1 VKRQRGGGHAQG
13 VGQHTG
19 RRAPLAGHH
28 QGPKDLEPVGLRQC
42 RQGFDN
48 VYLFHGFIIMEIY
61 EQQMTPIQRAPL
73 CHSPPAT
80 AYNRPMN
87 TRPTLIATHN
97 GTFHADD
104 VFGVGVLMGAYPSH
118 ELLRT
123 RQQAAIDAADFAVDV
138 GGEWVPARG
147 RFDHHQRGFD
157 GARPNQTV
165 KGVEQPGV
173 GYASAGLVWSVHGAA
188 YARALAQ
195 SRGFT
200 LDEGAIANIV
210 HSIDHSLVQYLDM
223 VDTGQGEVA
232 PGIFGLSSLISQLN
246 TNWLEEQGL
255 DVRAKAQL
263 QDARFVEAVA
273 ITRKFLDQAIVKKI
287 GQILA
292 VDTVRQAPRLLNG
305 RVLLLRDGGMPW
317 TRVVVDEMPDVRLV
331 IYPDSDGGQFQ
342 LKTVPIDVGSFDS
355 RMDLPASWSGLR
367 DAELAAVTGVADS
380 VFCHLN
386 LFIAGARSFEG
397 AVRLAELALGDSAVS

>member
-1 VKRQRGGGHAQG
+1 MFSAP
-13 VGQHTG
+13 
-19 RRAPLAGHH
+19 RA
-28 QGPKDLEPVGLRQC
+28 
-42 RQGFDN
+42 
-48 VYLFHGFIIMEIY
+48 
-61 EQQMTPIQRAPL
+61 
-73 CHSPPAT
+73 

-87 TRPTLIATHN
+87 ERPTLIATHN

-104 VFGVGVLMGAYPSH
+104 VFGVGVLMGAFPSH

-138 GGEWVPARG
+138 GGEWVPERG

-157 GARPNQTV
+157 GARPAQTV
-165 KGVEQPGV
+165 NGLEQPGV
-173 GYASAGLVWSVHGAA
+173 GYASAGLVWSAHGAA

-195 SRGFT
+195 ARGFA
-200 LDEGAIANIV
+200 LDEDAIASIV

-232 PGIFGLSSLISQLN
+232 PGIFGLSSLIAQLN
-246 TNWLEEQGL
+246 TNWLEERGL
-255 DVRAKAQL
+255 NVQAKAQL

-292 VDTVRQAPRLLNG
+292 VDTVRQSPRLLNG
-305 RVLLLRDGGMPW
+305 RVLHLQEGGMPW

-331 IYPDSDGGQFQ
+331 IYPDSDGSQFQ
-342 LKTVPIDVGSFDS
+342 VKTVPVEVGSFDS
-355 RMDLPASWSGLR
+355 RMDLPAAWAGLR

-397 AVRLAELALGDSAVS
+397 AVRLAELALSGSEAF

>member
-1 VKRQRGGGHAQG
+1 
-13 VGQHTG
+13 
-19 RRAPLAGHH
+19 
-28 QGPKDLEPVGLRQC
+28 
-42 RQGFDN
+42 
-48 VYLFHGFIIMEIY
+48 
-61 EQQMTPIQRAPL
+61 MTA
-73 CHSPPAT
+73 
-80 AYNRPMN
+80 
-87 TRPTLIATHN
+87 RPTTIATHN

-104 VFGVGVLMGAYPSH
+104 VFGVGVLMGAYPNH

-123 RQQAAIDAADFAVDV
+123 RQQALIDTADFAVDV
-138 GGEWVPARG
+138 GGSWVAERG

-157 GARPNQTV
+157 GARPAQTV
-165 KGVEQPGV
+165 NGLEQPGV

-195 SRGFT
+195 SRGFS
-200 LDEGAIANIV
+200 LDDGAIADIV
-210 HSIDHSLVQYLDM
+210 QSIDHSLVQYLDM

-232 PGIFGLSSLISQLN
+232 PGIFGLSSLIAQLN

-263 QDARFVEAVA
+263 QDSRFMEAVA

-305 RVLLLRDGGMPW
+305 RVLHLREGGMPW
-317 TRVVVDEMPDVRLV
+317 TRVVVDEMPDVRFV

-342 LKTVPIDVGSFDS
+342 LKTVPIEVGSFDS
-355 RMDLPASWSGLR
+355 RLDLPASWSGLR
-367 DAELAAVTGVADS
+367 DAELAAVTGVPDS

-397 AVRLAELALGDSAVS
+397 AVRLAELALSAEGRVAS